1 MWTFKHFFF
10 SFTMKVINT
19 DSGLFFWV
27 VGPGVAL
34 FSLCS
39 VCSSA
44 YSKYNM
50 IRKKI
55 SLVFYSSKLES
66 FMQHIPLNILQ
77 GRRWRLLWF
86 RNMCVVLAYYM
97 RMWRYVNV
105 KVNVNVKVCTWLW
118 ACCFDQRIMLSY
130 FNQLWGKTK
139 NIYTFLSAYKIV
151 CLTLYCLNL
160 YRTKS

>member
-86 RNMCVVLAYYM
+86 RNMCVVLITWECEGM
-97 RMWRYVNV
+97 WMWRWMWMWRYALD
-105 KVNVNVKVCTWLW
+105 CEP
-118 ACCFDQRIMLSY
+118 AHSQRIMLSY
-130 FNQLWGKTK
+130 FNQLWGNTK